1 MRVATAR
8 AKNRKHMPKRKFIY
22 EKTKLEKHTDFS
34 AGTLLNSTEKEM
46 KVDRINVTK
55 PNGMTSY

>member
-1 MRVATAR
+1 MQ
-8 AKNRKHMPKRKFIY
+8 
-22 EKTKLEKHTDFS
+22 KLNKKDIQIFS
-34 AGTLLNSTEKEM
+34 AGTLLNSAKKEM